1 MTRCDITRATVMS
14 SSDITTEGC
23 RMHVFVTGASGW
35 IGSAAVPE
43 LISAGH
49 SVWGLARSDESAEK
63 TAALGADVL
72 RGDLTDTGLLTDA
85 AKNADAVVHL
95 GYHHDFS

>member
-1 MTRCDITRATVMS
+1 
-14 SSDITTEGC
+14 
-23 RMHVFVTGASGW
+23 MHVFVTGASGW

-95 GYHHDFS
+95 GYHHDFSQMEEAAALDRAAIEAMGTVLVG